1 MSDFLATL
9 PSLQA
14 YLLVA
19 AMLFCIGVWGLINSR
34 NAVRVLMS
42 IELMLLAVNVN
53 LVAFSAVLGDLT
65 GQVFSLLILTVAA
78 AEAAIGL
85 AILVVYFRN
94 RGNIAVEEVNRMK
107 G

>member
-42 IELMLLAVNVN
+42 IELML
-53 LVAFSAVLGDLT
+53 
-65 GQVFSLLILTVAA
+65 
-78 AEAAIGL
+78 
-85 AILVVYFRN
+85 
-94 RGNIAVEEVNRMK
+94 MP
-107 G
+107 